1 MSSDLRDGNLQGK
14 IDLMRFRISSLYLF
28 ILLIL
33 IIFAVSSTGPPEQ
46 SLGSNVRLVYLHG
59 AWVWT
64 SLLGFIA
71 SGVMGIAGFLLNR
84 EALHNWSLALGR
96 SGLFFWITYL
106 PISLWAMELNWN
118 GLFLEEPRWRV
129 AIDFAIVGILF
140 QIAIFLLQRPRW
152 GSLLNIFFISSLGY
166 TLLQTD
172 QVMHPNSPIASSG
185 STSIQNFFAILIL
198 LCLAAG
204 LLLTRWLFQQF
215 AHSEAH
221 FREAAQ

>member
-1 MSSDLRDGNLQGK
+1 MSSDLRAGNVRGK
-14 IDLMRFRISSLYLF
+14 IDPMRFRISPLYLF

-64 SLLGFIA
+64 SLFGFIA

-140 QIAIFLLQRPRW
+140 QIAIFLLQHPRW

-166 TLLQTD
+166 ILLQTD
-172 QVMHPNSPIASSG
+172 QVMHPNSPIATSG
-185 STSIQNFFAILIL
+185 STSIQVFFATLTF

-204 LLLTRWLFQQF
+204 LLLARWLFQQF
-215 AHSEAH
+215 THSQAH
-221 FREAAQ
+221 FREGAQ